1 MDKKIPAKNYIILA
15 VVVLFTVISVF
26 YARSW
31 YLTTKEYENKNSV
44 IKEVALEINQS
55 EISNYTLENPKFIL
69 YVSSGQNQDIKPFES
84 QMKKFIE
91 KHELTGSMLYVNLD
105 ALEDRSKFE
114 NELKS
119 LSANEKVKDQIKRSE
134 NVTIYG
140 FDNGQITNVINEAND
155 LTMTQLETLLQNY
168 GMIDNE

>member
-84 QMKKFIE
+84 
-91 KHELTGSMLYVNLD
+91 
-105 ALEDRSKFE
+105 
-114 NELKS
+114 
-119 LSANEKVKDQIKRSE
+119 
-134 NVTIYG
+134 
-140 FDNGQITNVINEAND
+140 
-155 LTMTQLETLLQNY
+155 
-168 GMIDNE
+168 